1 MEDGSQAEAKP
12 QATDIEEAAHPA
24 REMSLHLL
32 RMLETRMEAAGLV
45 LQAEGQRLAGRLQL
59 QMLAAA
65 AVFIAIWGGIVLLAI
80 ALPPNLRVPV
90 LAAVIAAF
98 VLLAAWALLRARRM
112 IAGRE
117 AGSVA
122 WLLESLKL
130 DLEVL
135 ARALAPAPASVA
147 APPPPDPQ
155 RSQNDLAA

>member
-1 MEDGSQAEAKP
+1 VTQGGQQPEATP
-12 QATDIEEAAHPA
+12 QATDIDEAAHPA

-59 QMLAAA
+59 HILAAA

-80 ALPPNLRVPV
+80 ALPEKLRLPV

-98 VLLAAWALLRARRM
+98 VLVAVWAVLRARRM

-122 WLLESLKL
+122 WLLDSLKL

-135 ARALAPAPASVA
+135 ARALAPPPAA
-147 APPPPDPQ
+147 AQPPPGEPP
-155 RSQNDLAA
+155 RSSGDLAA

>member
-1 MEDGSQAEAKP
+1 MSDGGRQPEATP
-12 QATDIEEAAHPA
+12 QASDIDEAAHPA

-45 LQAEGQRLAGRLQL
+45 LQAEGQRLIGRLQL
-59 QMLAAA
+59 QVLAGAA
-65 AVFIAIWGGIVLLAI
+65 GFIALWGGIVLLAI
-80 ALPPNLRVPV
+80 ALPPHLRVPV

-117 AGSVA
+117 VGSVA
-122 WLLESLKL
+122 WLLDSMKL

-135 ARALAPAPASVA
+135 ARALAPPPAA
-147 APPPPDPQ
+147 AQPPPAEPP
-155 RSQNDLAA
+155 RSSGDLAA